1 MSGGTNDTAKKANVP
16 VVVLPPQTP
25 KVFASWTGGEWLP
38 LVATGDPNEVKLADE
53 RKRKVAQALGQ
64 ALAADQS
71 LTLFGL
77 GPSAGIGGPK
87 MSDLWRAV
95 KDATGTVFTQMQ
107 KKVGDTTKP
116 ENTGDIE
123 KFLSHC
129 QHLARAPVNPDKA
142 AQDFI
147 NTAEKVIARACRE
160 FVKADAHALDDHS
173 HVLRLVARRSPEKGR
188 PRIFTTNY
196 DLCIEQ
202 AASRSGI
209 LLIDGFGRETPPTFD
224 GSNYDL
230 DFVRRKPEIRTPEYV
245 GGVAH
250 LVKLH
255 GSVDW
260 ELEDGQI
267 LRREK
272 PESPVIIYPRSDKFE
287 LTYTQPF
294 LEAISQLQTSL
305 RHPNLGM
312 IVAGFSFSDTHL
324 SEMLFTAVRR
334 NLGLHMIVA
343 TLGCE
348 THCDELDRNC
358 RQKIVD
364 LRDLAERGDSRIM
377 LLDCDFTTLARLMP
391 DAGTETEEDR
401 LRRTLREL
409 LR

>member
-1 MSGGTNDTAKKANVP
+1 MSEGPKDTAQAATPP
-16 VVVLPPQTP
+16 VVVAPPPTPTP
-25 KVFASWTGGEWLP
+25 KVFASWTGGQWLP
-38 LVATGDPNEVKLADE
+38 LVAKGDPEEEKRVDE
-53 RKRKVAQALGQ
+53 RKRRVSQSLGQ

-71 LTLFGL
+71 MTLFGL

-95 KDATGTVFTQMQ
+95 KDATGAVFNEMQ
-107 KKVGDTTKP
+107 AKVGDTTKP
-116 ENTGDIE
+116 TGTGDIE

-129 QHLARAPVNPDKA
+129 QHLARAPVNPDSA
-142 AQDFI
+142 AQQFI
-147 NTAEKVIARACRE
+147 SKAEKVIAQACRD
-160 FVKADAHALDDHS
+160 FLKLDALGDHS
-173 HVLRLVARRSPEKGR
+173 HVLRLIARRSPDKGR

-209 LLIDGFGRETPPTFD
+209 LLIDGFGRETPPVFD
-224 GSNYDL
+224 GSNYDV
-230 DFVRRKPEIRTPEYV
+230 DFVRRRAEVRTPEYV

-255 GSVDW
+255 GSIDW

-267 LRREK
+267 VRREK

-294 LEAISQLQTSL
+294 LEAISQLQTTL
-305 RHPNLGM
+305 RHPNLGL

-324 SEMLFTAVRR
+324 SELLFTAVRR
-334 NLGLHMIVA
+334 NLGLHMVVS
-343 TLGCE
+343 TWDCE
-348 THCDELDRNC
+348 KHCNPLDYAYRE
-358 RQKIVD
+358 KVDD
-364 LRDLAERGDSRIM
+364 LRKLAERGDSRIT
-377 LLDCDFTTLARLMP
+377 LIDCDFATLARLMP
-391 DAGTETEEDR
+391 DSGTETEEDR

>member
-1 MSGGTNDTAKKANVP
+1 MSEGTNDTAQLATVEASAT
-16 VVVLPPQTP
+16 PPIP
-25 KVFASWTGGEWLP
+25 KVFASWTSGQWLP
-38 LVATGDPNEVKLADE
+38 LAATDDTDE
-53 RKRKVAQALGQ
+53 EKRAEDRKRKVAQSLGQ
-64 ALAADQS
+64 ALSADQS

-95 KDATGTVFTQMQ
+95 KDATGTVFTEMQ
-107 KKVGDTTKP
+107 AKVNDTTKP
-116 ENTGDIE
+116 ETTGDIE

-129 QHLARAPVNPDKA
+129 QHLARAPVDPDSD
-142 AQDFI
+142 AQAFI
-147 NTAEKVIARACRE
+147 NTAEKVIARACSE
-160 FVKADAHALDDHS
+160 FVNTEALGDHA
-173 HVLRLVARRSPEKGR
+173 HVLRLIARRSPDKGR

-209 LLIDGFGRETPPTFD
+209 LLIDGFGRETPPAFD
-224 GSNYDL
+224 GGNYDV
-230 DFVRRKPEIRTPEYV
+230 DFVRRRAEVRSPEYV

-250 LVKLH
+250 LIKLH

-260 ELEDGQI
+260 ELENGQI

-305 RHPNLGM
+305 RHPNLGL
-312 IVAGFSFSDTHL
+312 IVAGFSFSDSHL

-334 NLGLHMIVA
+334 NLGLHMVVA
-343 TLGCE
+343 TWGCE
-348 THCDELDRNC
+348 KHCDALHLSYREKVD
-358 RQKIVD
+358 D
-364 LRDLAERGDSRIM
+364 LRKLAERGDSRIT
-377 LLDCDFTTLARLMP
+377 LIDCDFATLARLMP